1 MSWTPEKVELV
12 LDETEGES
20 LEFKEAR
27 RQFQFDKL
35 VKYCAALA
43 NEGGGSVVLGVT
55 DRRPRRVVG
64 SQAFSQPE
72 QTRTGLIENLHLNI
86 SFSLV
91 HHPAGRVLA
100 FHVPSRPTGMPIKA
114 YGIYWARQADSL
126 VSMPEDRLR
135 KIFAESGRDFSADI
149 CAGATLPDLE
159 ATSVEDF
166 RRRWMDKSGNHSLS
180 TLSPEQL
187 LTDAEALVDGQ
198 VTFAALILF
207 GTRQSLGKYL
217 AQGETV
223 FEYRSS
229 DASGPAQHREEFRQG
244 FFGYYD
250 KLWNLINRRNDIQHF
265 QSGLFILDV
274 PTFSERTVRE
284 AVLNAVSH
292 RDYQLSGSVFV
303 RQYPRYLRIE
313 SPGGF
318 PVGIDESNILDRQT
332 PRNRRIADIFAK
344 CGLVERSG
352 QGMNLMFETNI
363 KEGKLRPDFSG
374 TDQYQVNL
382 TLDGEVRDTRF
393 LEFLEKIGREKQEL
407 FDTSDFLLLDVIHRE
422 KFVPEQLK
430 SRLHSLVNMGVIERF
445 GRGRGVRYILS
456 RKYYAMSGQRG
467 GYTRRKGLDRDA
479 NKALLLKHIQE
490 NAKTGSPLK
499 EFLQVLPALTRP
511 QVQTLLRELR
521 NQGEIYH
528 KGTTR
533 AALWF
538 PGLPSALIASDK
550 TIKDRF

>member
-1 MSWTPEKVELV
+1 MSKAKYNQFKAALEIASENAGDYDLNNLPSDLHDVVDNLPDHMW
-12 LDETEGES
+12 DS
-20 LEFKEAR
+20 LESYSNDVYTAR
-27 RQFQFDKL
+27 KRGFESASEFINQ
-35 VKYCAALA
+35 
-43 NEGGGSVVLGVT
+43 VLNNT
-55 DRRPRRVVG
+55 RRRP
-64 SQAFSQPE
+64 
-72 QTRTGLIENLHLNI
+72 
-86 SFSLV
+86 
-91 HHPAGRVLA
+91 VLA
-100 FHVPSRPTGMPIKA
+100 FCTRHLTALLV
-114 YGIYWARQADSL
+114 GIVVLIRSL
-126 VSMPEDRLR
+126 L
-135 KIFAESGRDFSADI
+135 
-149 CAGATLPDLE
+149 
-159 ATSVEDF
+159 
-166 RRRWMDKSGNHSLS
+166 
-180 TLSPEQL
+180 TLSHEQL

-198 VTFAALILF
+198 VTFAALVLF

-217 AQGETV
+217 AQSETV

-229 DASGPAQHREEFRQG
+229 DTSGPAQHREEFRQG

-250 KLWNLINRRNDIQHF
+250 KLWDLINRRNDIQNF

-292 RDYQLSGSVFV
+292 RDYQLGGSVFV

-318 PVGIDESNILDRQT
+318 PLGINESNVLDRQE

-393 LEFLEKIGREKQEL
+393 LEFLEKIDREKQAL
-407 FDTSDFLLLDVIHRE
+407 FSTSDFLLLDVIHRG
-422 KFVPEQLK
+422 KPVPEKLQP
-430 SRLHSLVNMGVIERF
+430 RLHSLVDIGAIERF

-456 RKYYAMSGQRG
+456 RKYYAMTGQRG
-467 GYTRRKGLDRDA
+467 HYTRRKGLDRDA

-490 NAKTGSPLK
+490 NANGSPLK
-499 EFLQVLPALTRP
+499 ELSQVLPTLTRP

-521 NQGEIYH
+521 NQGEIHH

-538 PGLPSALIASDK
+538 PGPTYSSIASDK
-550 TIKDRF
+550 EEGSKS

>member
-1 MSWTPEKVELV
+1 MSWTLEKVDSILNEI
-12 LDETEGES
+12 EGEK

-27 RQFQFDKL
+27 TSFQFDEL

-43 NEGGGSVVLGVT
+43 NEGGGSIVLGVT
-55 DRRPRRVVG
+55 DPRPRRVVG
-64 SQAFSQPE
+64 SQAFLQPE
-72 QTRTGLIENLHLNI
+72 RTRAGLIEKLHLNI
-86 SFSLV
+86 LFSLV
-91 HHPAGRVLA
+91 PHPAGRVLA
-100 FHVPSRPTGMPIKA
+100 FHVPSRSTGIPIKA
-114 YGIYWARQADSL
+114 DGIYWARQADSL
-126 VSMPEDRLR
+126 VPMPEDRLR
-135 KIFAESGRDFSADI
+135 EIFAESGHDFSADI
-149 CAGATLPDLE
+149 CAGATLTDLE
-159 ATSVEDF
+159 ATSIEDF
-166 RRRWMDKSGNHSLS
+166 RRRWMDKSGNRSLL
-180 TLSPEQL
+180 TLSHEQL

-198 VTFAALILF
+198 VTFAALVLF

-217 AQGETV
+217 AQSETV

-229 DASGPAQHREEFRQG
+229 DTSGPAQHREEFRQG

-250 KLWNLINRRNDIQHF
+250 KLWDLINRRNDIQNF

-292 RDYQLSGSVFV
+292 RDYQLGGSVFV

-318 PVGIDESNILDRQT
+318 PLGINESNVLDRQE

-393 LEFLEKIGREKQEL
+393 LEFLEKIDREKQAL
-407 FDTSDFLLLDVIHRE
+407 FSTSDFLLLDVIHRG
-422 KFVPEQLK
+422 KPVPEKLQP
-430 SRLHSLVNMGVIERF
+430 RLHSLVDIGAIERF

-456 RKYYAMSGQRG
+456 RKYYAMTGQRG
-467 GYTRRKGLDRDA
+467 HYTRRKELDRDA

-490 NAKTGSPLK
+490 NANGSPLK
-499 EFLQVLPALTRP
+499 ELSQVLPTLTRP

-521 NQGEIYH
+521 NQGEIHH

-538 PGLPSALIASDK
+538 PGPTYSSIASDK
-550 TIKDRF
+550 EEGSKS

>member
-1 MSWTPEKVELV
+1 MNWTPEKVDSILNEI
-12 LDETEGES
+12 EGER

-27 RQFQFDKL
+27 TSFQFDEL

-43 NEGGGSVVLGVT
+43 NEGGGSIVLGIT
-55 DRRPRRVVG
+55 DRRPRWVVG
-64 SQAFSQPE
+64 SQAFPQPE
-72 QTRTGLIENLHLNI
+72 RTRTKLMEILRINV
-86 SFSLV
+86 SCSV
-91 HHPAGRVLA
+91 VSHPAGRVLV
-100 FHVPSRPTGMPIKA
+100 FDVPQRPVGTAVKVDGR
-114 YGIYWARQADSL
+114 YWARQADSL
-126 VSMPEDRLR
+126 VPMPEDRLR
-135 KIFAESGRDFSADI
+135 EIFAESGHDFSADI
-149 CAGATLPDLE
+149 CARANLTDLE
-159 ATSVEDF
+159 ATSIEDF

-180 TLSPEQL
+180 TLSPKHL
-187 LTDAEALVDGQ
+187 LADAEALIDGQ

-207 GTRQSLGKYL
+207 GTRHSLGKYL
-217 AQGETV
+217 AQSETV

-229 DASGPAQHREEFRQG
+229 NASGPAQHREELRQG

-250 KLWNLINRRNDIQHF
+250 KLWDLINRRNDIQHF

-318 PVGIDESNILDRQT
+318 PLGINESNVLDRQA

-382 TLDGEVRDTRF
+382 TLD
-393 LEFLEKIGREKQEL
+393 
-407 FDTSDFLLLDVIHRE
+407 
-422 KFVPEQLK
+422 
-430 SRLHSLVNMGVIERF
+430 
-445 GRGRGVRYILS
+445 
-456 RKYYAMSGQRG
+456 A
-467 GYTRRKGLDRDA
+467 
-479 NKALLLKHIQE
+479 
-490 NAKTGSPLK
+490 
-499 EFLQVLPALTRP
+499 
-511 QVQTLLRELR
+511 
-521 NQGEIYH
+521 
-528 KGTTR
+528 
-533 AALWF
+533 
-538 PGLPSALIASDK
+538 
-550 TIKDRF
+550 